1 MRVNFCILDFK
12 KKVFLCL
19 CLVASLILLL
29 DIGLYY
35 IANHKTTETYF
46 FDNKISKMRHF
57 QLNNTKAKDMVFIGS
72 SRTLHHI
79 STQIFKD
86 NNLSIY
92 NFGIPGNG
100 LWDYPFIVDNM
111 INYKP
116 KKVIINIRA
125 SDLFEDIRI
134 ANLTTS
140 EMKALYGTD
149 KILALK
155 SLPSFLKNKHIFLR
169 HSESIYYRIKTFY
182 EKFDNKAADAIKTT
196 KIDIKSDC
204 KSIQT
209 KFIERNM
216 TKDGIMIVD
225 KCSNGDSVLFA
236 YAIPRENFGK
246 NLELKTLNY
255 NTIKYLQNFIIDPLL
270 RNDIEVTI
278 LLEPIFDGTSLHYD
292 INSIKEAI
300 KGAKVID
307 LTSFKFSDD
316 ELADWEHINNLGRKK
331 YSNYLIELYK
341 SNDL

>member
-196 KIDIKSDC
+196 KKA
-204 KSIQT
+204 T
-209 KFIERNM
+209 
-216 TKDGIMIVD
+216 
-225 KCSNGDSVLFA
+225 
-236 YAIPRENFGK
+236 
-246 NLELKTLNY
+246 
-255 NTIKYLQNFIIDPLL
+255 
-270 RNDIEVTI
+270 
-278 LLEPIFDGTSLHYD
+278 
-292 INSIKEAI
+292 
-300 KGAKVID
+300 AKVYRQ
-307 LTSFKFSDD
+307 
-316 ELADWEHINNLGRKK
+316 NLSKE
-331 YSNYLIELYK
+331 I
-341 SNDL
+341 

>member
-1 MRVNFCILDFK
+1 
-12 KKVFLCL
+12 
-19 CLVASLILLL
+19 
-29 DIGLYY
+29 
-35 IANHKTTETYF
+35 
-46 FDNKISKMRHF
+46 
-57 QLNNTKAKDMVFIGS
+57 
-72 SRTLHHI
+72 
-79 STQIFKD
+79 
-86 NNLSIY
+86 
-92 NFGIPGNG
+92 
-100 LWDYPFIVDNM
+100 M

-116 KKVIINIRA
+116 KKVIINIRV

-155 SLPSFLKNKHIFLR
+155 SLPPFLKNKHIFLR
-169 HSESIYYRIKTFY
+169 YSESIYYRIKAFY

-216 TKDGIMIVD
+216 TKDGIMVVD
-225 KCSNGDSVLFA
+225 KCTNGDSVLFA

-270 RNDIEVTI
+270 RNNIEVTI

-300 KGAKVID
+300 KGANVID

-341 SNDL
+341 NDDL

>member
-19 CLVASLILLL
+19 CLVASLIFLL

-35 IANHKTTETYF
+35 IANHKTTESYF

-57 QLNNTKAKDMVFIGS
+57 QLNNAKAKDMVFIGS

-116 KKVIINIRA
+116 KKVIINIRV

-134 ANLTTS
+134 ANLTAS

-149 KILALK
+149 KILTLK
-155 SLPSFLKNKHIFLR
+155 SLPSFLKNKHIF
-169 HSESIYYRIKTFY
+169 
-182 EKFDNKAADAIKTT
+182 
-196 KIDIKSDC
+196 
-204 KSIQT
+204 
-209 KFIERNM
+209 
-216 TKDGIMIVD
+216 
-225 KCSNGDSVLFA
+225 
-236 YAIPRENFGK
+236 
-246 NLELKTLNY
+246 
-255 NTIKYLQNFIIDPLL
+255 
-270 RNDIEVTI
+270 
-278 LLEPIFDGTSLHYD
+278 
-292 INSIKEAI
+292 
-300 KGAKVID
+300 
-307 LTSFKFSDD
+307 
-316 ELADWEHINNLGRKK
+316 
-331 YSNYLIELYK
+331 
-341 SNDL
+341 